1 MPQVSFMRGKG
12 KHVLKD
18 FNSSASLEKE
28 WTSAVTRKYP
38 VKPKYFGYSTAQLR
52 KDSLKRDH
60 LSWSFPSF
68 ITEQNIYSNL
78 YFP

>member
-38 VKPKYFGYSTAQLR
+38 VKLKYFGYRLHNGENTL
-52 KDSLKRDH
+52 
-60 LSWSFPSF
+60 
-68 ITEQNIYSNL
+68 
-78 YFP
+78 